1 MNTVI
6 LRTIA
11 PGITALMIIFSLFV
25 LLRGH
30 NEPGG
35 GFIGGLIAASAMAL
49 FGISSGVRAV
59 RRALYFQPISLAG
72 FGVFLAACSGIP
84 SYLNQVPFLSGIWWK
99 VPLGNGDYFD
109 LSTPMIFDI
118 GVWFVVVG
126 AITAIM
132 LTLEEAE

>member
-1 MNTVI
+1 MNTLI

-11 PGITALMIIFSLFV
+11 PALTALMIIFSLFV

-49 FGISSGVRAV
+49 FGISSGVQAV
-59 RRALYFQPISLAG
+59 RRALYFHPVSLAG
-72 FGVFLAACSGIP
+72 FGVLMAAASGIP
-84 SYLNQVPFLSGIWWK
+84 SYINQVPFLSGIWWK
-99 VPLGNGDYFD
+99 VPLGNVDYFD

-126 AITAIM
+126 AITAIA
-132 LTLEEAE
+132 LTLEEAD